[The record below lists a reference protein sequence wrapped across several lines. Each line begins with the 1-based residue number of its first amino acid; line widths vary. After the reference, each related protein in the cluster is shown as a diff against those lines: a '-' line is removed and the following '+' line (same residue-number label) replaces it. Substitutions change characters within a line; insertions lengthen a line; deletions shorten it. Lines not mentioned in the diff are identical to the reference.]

1 MKTFAAWLLVLFALL
16 VPATAAV
23 MAPVFSPAVSVT
35 KQAQLRTQ
43 THPVKDQAKHA
54 LAKGSAH
61 ATPVSKAGT
70 HRKGADVDSQTENCS
85 DCGPCNLCSACGPA
99 SSIVSAHDGPLL
111 PGNAADTLVPER
123 MDGRPQF
130 ISSGQYRPP
139 RFA

>member
-1 MKTFAAWLLVLFALL
+1 MKTVIAWLLVLFALL

-23 MAPVFSPAVSVT
+23 MTPVFSPPVSAT

-43 THPVKDQAKHA
+43 THQAKDQVKHA
-54 LAKGSAH
+54 VAKGSAH

-70 HRKGADVDSQTENCS
+70 HRKSADDDSQTEDCS

-99 SSIVSAHDGPLL
+99 SSMVSADDGPLL
-111 PGNAADTLVPER
+111 PGNAADTLVPEP

-139 RFA
+139 RLA